1 MSTRAA
7 EPLAEPLT
15 PAPDDGLDG
24 RRALVTGGT
33 QGSGAATA
41 DRLAQAGATVLVTA
55 RRRPDGLDPQ
65 RFIAADL
72 ATAEGA
78 ATVVAETLDR
88 LGGVDIL
95 VNNLGG
101 SDAPA
106 GGHAVLGEEEWAK
119 ELNINLLAAVRLD
132 RGLLP
137 GMIEA
142 GKGAIVH
149 VTSIQ
154 RRMPL
159 WNGTLAYA
167 AAKAA
172 LTTYSKGLAN
182 EVAPHGVRV
191 NAVSPG
197 FVRTAAAEALVDRI
211 AEGAGIAPE
220 AALERL
226 MDSLGGIPLGRPN
239 EPREVAELVAFLVS
253 DRASAVVG
261 AEYVIDG
268 GTTPTV

>member
-1 MSTRAA
+1 MTTLPGESL
-7 EPLAEPLT
+7 E
-15 PAPDDGLDG
+15 G

-33 QGSGAATA
+33 KGSGAAIA
-41 DRLAQAGATVLVTA
+41 RRLAQAGATVLVTA
-55 RRRPDGLDPQ
+55 RSRPDEVEEKT
-65 RFIAADL
+65 FIAVDLSTAD
-72 ATAEGA
+72 GA
-78 ATVVAETLDR
+78 ARVVDEVEAR

-95 VNNLGG
+95 VNTLGG
-101 SDAPA
+101 SEAPA
-106 GGHAVLGEEEWAK
+106 GGFAALGEDDWAR
-119 ELNINLLAAVRLD
+119 ELNVNLLAAVRLD

-137 GMIEA
+137 GMIAA

-182 EVAPHGVRV
+182 EVAPHGIRV
-191 NAVSPG
+191 NTVSPG
-197 FVRTAAAEALVDRI
+197 FVQTTAADHLVARI
-211 AEGAGIAPE
+211 AHDAGITQD
-220 AALERL
+220 AALARL

-239 EPREVAELVAFLVS
+239 RPEEVAELVAFLVS
-253 DRASAVVG
+253 DRASAIVG
-261 AEYVIDG
+261 AEHVIDG